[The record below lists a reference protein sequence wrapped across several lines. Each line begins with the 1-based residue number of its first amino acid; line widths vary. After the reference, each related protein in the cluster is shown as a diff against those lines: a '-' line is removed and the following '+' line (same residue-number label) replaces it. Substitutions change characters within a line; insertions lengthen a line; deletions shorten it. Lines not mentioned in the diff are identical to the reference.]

1 MTSELIQILLV
12 EDNPGDARLVVE
24 MLREDSS
31 ADFRLT
37 HVTTV
42 REAID
47 HLTMNVHGIDGVLL
61 DLSLPDEHGVETVRR
76 IVAAARYSVVVVMTG
91 AGDDEMGK
99 EAMREGA
106 QDYLVKGQ
114 VDGRLLRRV
123 LRLAIERQ
131 DSRLQLESLSIQDDL
146 TGLHNRRGF
155 LVLAEQ
161 QLKNA
166 RRNRSPFLVLFIDL
180 DGLKH
185 VNDTYGHAEGNR
197 ALVEAANVLRD
208 CFRQSDVLA
217 RLGGDE
223 FVALTITSA
232 TSDEQT
238 VRERLNAALA
248 QVNAKPDRAYPL
260 GFSVGILS
268 CPPDEMTPVETLLER
283 ADALMYEEKRKKRG
297 TYAR

>member
-1 MTSELIQILLV
+1 V

>member
-1 MTSELIQILLV
+1 VTSELIQILLV

>member
-283 ADALMYEEKRKKRG
+283 ADALMYEEKRKKRS